1 MSNGLQQTHPPAAA
15 NMVSQSG
22 QKNVHV
28 DHVDNM
34 NNTINVILPQI
45 PQHGINNTA
54 AISPPIFTNEYY
66 NLFVIGDEDFSAGHF
81 IVPKNRALAELA
93 FIEENIKA
101 EFASL
106 SESAIAKIKTFPS
119 IFASENHSYGKTD
132 DDHLAIF
139 GMVTDVHIQE
149 NGIKIHLHSLNYIPQ
164 QMLNEI
170 SQDLA
175 ICARSS
181 FSELNHT
188 HWTIKQIDL
197 IEELT
202 DAGLLPSWLRR

>member
-1 MSNGLQQTHPPAAA
+1 MNDGLQQTHPPATA
-15 NMVSQSG
+15 NMVSQNG

-34 NNTINVILPQI
+34 NNTINVILPPI
-45 PQHGINNTA
+45 PQRGANNTA

-81 IVPKNRALAELA
+81 IVPKNRALAEPE
-93 FIEENIKA
+93 FIEKAIKA

-106 SESAIAKIKTFPS
+106 SEPAIAKIKTFPS

-132 DDHLAIF
+132 NEHLAIF